1 MDDLPI
7 GVMDAMID
15 DEETKI
21 MMWRSVSDLRCGGV
35 VVWGGVWYLSES
47 VKNLFRIERILP
59 QVQGDTQF
67 SPFPPGSLLIS

>member
-1 MDDLPI
+1 MY
-7 GVMDAMID
+7 
-15 DEETKI
+15 
-21 MMWRSVSDLRCGGV
+21 

-59 QVQGDTQF
+59 QVQGDTEF

>member
-21 MMWRSVSDLRCGGV
+21 MMWRSVSYLM
-35 VVWGGVWYLSES
+35 WGGVSCMGWRM
-47 VKNLFRIERILP
+47 VPKNLFRIERILP